1 MKKPRFKHVELKG
14 MPLQGGRSRSQ
25 VPGLTDS
32 LALALSSL
40 SQAEQRG
47 RCLER
52 ESRVTSGL
60 EASRGAK
67 DTGCLGAAEAE
78 VIRV

>member
-14 MPLQGGRSRSQ
+14 MPLEGGRSRSQ

-40 SQAEQRG
+40 SQAEKRG
-47 RCLER
+47 WMPR
-52 ESRVTSGL
+52 EGEQSYQWAGGCRGVLRTQA
-60 EASRGAK
+60 ASELQK
-67 DTGCLGAAEAE
+67 QK
-78 VIRV
+78 